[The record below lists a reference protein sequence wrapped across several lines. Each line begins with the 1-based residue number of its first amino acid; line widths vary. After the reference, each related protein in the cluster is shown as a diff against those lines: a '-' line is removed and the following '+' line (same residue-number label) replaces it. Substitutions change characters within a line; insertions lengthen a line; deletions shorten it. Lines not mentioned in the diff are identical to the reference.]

1 MQVGV
6 VHMTTRESSG
16 DYSAMVC
23 AAMERAKQDGTELVH
38 RWVRHLRRATDSAT
52 AYPMLLNGPDIV
64 DEVVGLAESGVDAVF
79 IACSGDP
86 ALAEAR
92 SLVDVPVVGAMEAGL
107 GLAVGYGWKFGIVTV
122 DDRTWS
128 THLDQLVHA
137 YRFEPRYVGMR
148 KLRTPTARIFTE
160 GFRDPAVVVAD
171 IVDRSRELVDDG
183 ADVVLI
189 GSGGL
194 CTFAAQHG
202 VVEVEGLG
210 VPIIDM
216 LTAGL
221 KVTEMRAELTAKTG
235 LPPVSRSGWYGRFS
249 DADRARVQR
258 VFDREARA

>member
-16 DYSAMVC
+16 GYSAMVC
-23 AAMERAKQDGTELVH
+23 AAMERATQDGTELVH

-64 DEVVGLAESGVDAVF
+64 DEVVGLADAGVDAVL

-92 SLVDVPVVGAMEAGL
+92 SLVDIPVIGPMEAAL
-107 GLAVGYGWKFGIVTV
+107 GLATGYGWKFGLVTV

-137 YRFEPRYVGMR
+137 YRFEPRYIGMR
-148 KLRTPTARIFTE
+148 TLRTPTARIFTE

-171 IVDRSRELVDDG
+171 IVDRSRELADDG

-194 CTFAAQHG
+194 CAFAAEHG
-202 VVEVEGLG
+202 ITRVDGLD

-216 LTAGL
+216 LTVGVKFA
-221 KVTEMRAELTAKTG
+221 EIRAELTAKTG
-235 LPPVSRSGWYGRFS
+235 LPPTSRSGWYGRFP
-249 DADRARVQR
+249 DADRVRVDG
-258 VFDREARA
+258 VFERRARA